1 MKMKYLAYMSVLL
14 LLSPVTMAQTNMI
27 SSGSD
32 MINFMN
38 SDLDYIK
45 NQDDRYAQIEGTPY
59 LDEAFQTGSISYK
72 KVKYVGLDLRFNP
85 YESYFE
91 FKTEQGIKF
100 LDPRVTRVDTVWLE
114 NETYLYIQY
123 MVGKSRKQTF
133 MKAVYMGPTRVL
145 LNSEVVLVQPEEAKG
160 YDPAKPA
167 RFEKMAEAIYIGEEG
182 NPAMEFKGKKSI
194 GDIFP
199 EQQAQLNSYAKAE
212 KLKLKKTEDVIRLCE
227 YYDSIR

>member
-1 MKMKYLAYMSVLL
+1 MKMKYLAYMSFLL

-114 NETYLYIQY
+114 NETYLYVQY

-133 MKAVYMGPTRVL
+133 MRAIYMGPTRVL
-145 LNSEVVLVQPEEAKG
+145 LNSEVVLAQPEEAKG
-160 YDPAKPA
+160 YEAAKPA

-182 NPAMEFKGKKSI
+182 NPAMEFKGKKSLEE
-194 GDIFP
+194 IFP
-199 EQQAQLNSYAKAE
+199 EHHAQLSKYVKAE
-212 KLKLKKTEDVIRLCE
+212 KLKLKKTEDVIRLCQ
-227 YYDSIR
+227 YFDSIR

>member
-1 MKMKYLAYMSVLL
+1 MKMKYLAYMSFLL

-114 NETYLYIQY
+114 NETYLYVQY

-145 LNSEVVLVQPEEAKG
+145 LNSEVVLAQPEEAKG
-160 YDPAKPA
+160 YEAAKPA

-182 NPAMEFKGKKSI
+182 NPAMEFKGKKSLEE
-194 GDIFP
+194 IFP
-199 EQQAQLNSYAKAE
+199 EHHAQLSKYVKAE
-212 KLKLKKTEDVIRLCE
+212 KLKLKKTEDVIRLCQ
-227 YYDSIR
+227 YFDSIR

>member
-1 MKMKYLAYMSVLL
+1 MKMKYLAYMSFLL
-14 LLSPVTMAQTNMI
+14 LLSTVTMAQTNMI

-114 NETYLYIQY
+114 NETYLYVQY

-145 LNSEVVLVQPEEAKG
+145 LNSEVVLAQPEEAKG
-160 YDPAKPA
+160 YEAAKPA

-182 NPAMEFKGKKSI
+182 NPAMEFKGKKSLEE
-194 GDIFP
+194 IFP
-199 EQQAQLNSYAKAE
+199 EHHAQLSKYVKAE
-212 KLKLKKTEDVIRLCE
+212 KLKLKKTEDVIRLCQ
-227 YYDSIR
+227 YFDSIR